1 VTIKNEKDFWSG
13 VMFIVFG
20 LFFAVFAQNYVFGT
34 PQRMGPAYFPTLLG
48 GLLVLIGAVIA
59 ASGLARNATPTKIDK
74 FHFGPLLWVLGS
86 VVVYGALL
94 KPAGV
99 LLAMFVLVG
108 ISSMGSHEFRWK
120 EVIGL
125 SFVMALL
132 TWVVFIWGLKLTIPV
147 WPAFMG

>member
-20 LFFAVFAQNYVFGT
+20 LFFALFAQNYVFGT

-94 KPAGV
+94 KPRWRLARDVRAGRH
-99 LLAMFVLVG
+99 LQHG
-108 ISSMGSHEFRWK
+108 Q
-120 EVIGL
+120 
-125 SFVMALL
+125 
-132 TWVVFIWGLKLTIPV
+132 P
-147 WPAFMG
+147 